1 MDFNLVAIALLIVV
15 MMLFMTSGMPVPFSL
30 GHCDPSNPDFLGSKR
45 VYFCQQQHLVNIPW
59 RQLCCDS
66 DVSAY
71 GEHFRKN
78 RHSGRSV

>member
-1 MDFNLVAIALLIVV
+1 MDFNCTFDCSHDALHDFRYAGPV
-15 MMLFMTSGMPVPFSL
+15 FSGR
-30 GHCDPSNPDFLGSKR
+30 HCDPSNPDFLGSKR